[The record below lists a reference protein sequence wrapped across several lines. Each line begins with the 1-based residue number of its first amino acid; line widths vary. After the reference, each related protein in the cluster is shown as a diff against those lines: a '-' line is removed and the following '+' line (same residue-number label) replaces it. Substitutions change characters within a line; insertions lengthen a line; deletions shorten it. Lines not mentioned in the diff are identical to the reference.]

1 MANLSHTEKL
11 KLENILEMGGGYV
24 LNFSNN
30 SFQRF
35 IYDSIKVD
43 VYNSKYEIYGNSKA
57 NRLRAIW
64 DLENELKVGKL
75 IEDLLDYYI
84 TDKKLNNQEVS
95 KNIKEVI
102 DECLIN
108 ANKLQGKH
116 SKQEAKSENID
127 QFLQK
132 ELDEIPISYLKIDQ
146 GVTQILE
153 QRILEIKKCLKTEAS
168 LSIIFLCGSILEGI
182 LLGIA
187 TQFVKEFNQSSIS
200 PKDRDTG
207 KVKKL
212 HEWTLSNF
220 IDVAH
225 DIGFIGLDIKKY
237 GHSLR
242 DFRNYIHPYQQMSTG
257 FNPDM
262 HTAKISWQVLKAAIN
277 DLYEKVK

>member
-1 MANLSHTEKL
+1 MS
-11 KLENILEMGGGYV
+11 GGYV
-24 LNFSNN
+24 FNFSNN

-75 IEDLLDYYI
+75 TEDLLDYYI

-108 ANKLQGKH
+108 ANKLQGKY

-132 ELDEIPISYLKIDQ
+132 ELDEIPISYLKVDQ

-168 LSIIFLCGSILEGI
+168 LSIIFLCGSIL
-182 LLGIA
+182 
-187 TQFVKEFNQSSIS
+187 
-200 PKDRDTG
+200 
-207 KVKKL
+207 
-212 HEWTLSNF
+212 
-220 IDVAH
+220 
-225 DIGFIGLDIKKY
+225 
-237 GHSLR
+237 
-242 DFRNYIHPYQQMSTG
+242 
-257 FNPDM
+257 
-262 HTAKISWQVLKAAIN
+262 
-277 DLYEKVK
+277 